1 MDVTKDGLQVIEKA
15 CEKVEQ
21 AQITPK
27 VFIRVAEDS
36 EKLLVNRIKQL
47 DKLFKDAGC
56 KENSTMADYKF
67 NRFSDYV
74 DEHYPEL
81 NDEEKGKYIMF
92 NRIFQNDK
100 KINIRLIKS
109 LYDSDTIER
118 IEKESAEIKGWCMQ
132 PMDDF
137 FISLGNE
144 IINMCDGIMN
154 ADNKE
159 GVVKQLKSDL
169 KDAIEI
175 VHNKGNETLEAKM
188 LHQLSR
194 FNNDSINAVEGIVFR
209 YKGKLTKL
217 TGSFGPLNQILGY
230 QYK

>member
-1 MDVTKDGLQVIEKA
+1 
-15 CEKVEQ
+15 
-21 AQITPK
+21 
-27 VFIRVAEDS
+27 
-36 EKLLVNRIKQL
+36 
-47 DKLFKDAGC
+47 
-56 KENSTMADYKF
+56 
-67 NRFSDYV
+67 
-74 DEHYPEL
+74 
-81 NDEEKGKYIMF
+81 
-92 NRIFQNDK
+92 
-100 KINIRLIKS
+100 
-109 LYDSDTIER
+109 
-118 IEKESAEIKGWCMQ
+118 MQ

-159 GVVKQLKSDL
+159 GVIKQLKSDL

-175 VHNKGNETLEAKM
+175 VHNKGNESLEGKM

>member
-1 MDVTKDGLQVIEKA
+1 M
-15 CEKVEQ
+15 
-21 AQITPK
+21 
-27 VFIRVAEDS
+27 
-36 EKLLVNRIKQL
+36 
-47 DKLFKDAGC
+47 
-56 KENSTMADYKF
+56 
-67 NRFSDYV
+67 
-74 DEHYPEL
+74 
-81 NDEEKGKYIMF
+81 
-92 NRIFQNDK
+92 
-100 KINIRLIKS
+100 
-109 LYDSDTIER
+109 IER

-175 VHNKGNETLEAKM
+175 VHNKGNESLEAKM